1 MWPTS
6 PKTSGLLVLPFFLL
20 LLALHA
26 PQAQGRPSPTYLQ
39 LFQEIEGIL
48 NKPSV
53 PSEVSSRDSWHGA
66 GKGWQCSGQRDSWA
80 LLSLPPTGPLELR

>member
-48 NKPSV
+48 NKPPV
-53 PSEVSSRDSWHGA
+53 PSEVSSRDRLAWGREGLA
-66 GKGWQCSGQRDSWA
+66 VLR
-80 LLSLPPTGPLELR
+80 PTGLMGFAFSSPHRTP